1 MWNYRRK
8 NIGMAATSLF
18 LLFLLTMLKPLPGEA
33 AELVR
38 CRYLKA
44 SGTEITLELQI
55 GSPPPASLIVIQ
67 NFPSDVEIVSSSP
80 PIKKLSKNQG
90 EAKWLLTG
98 LSPGNVV
105 LVLTLNAPVA
115 PGQITGEIRYKN
127 PISGSMVQLP
137 IRP

>member
-1 MWNYRRK
+1 MRKYGRK
-8 NIGMAATSLF
+8 NIRTAAKAFFLF
-18 LLFLLTMLKPLPGEA
+18 FLLTMLNPVPGQA
-33 AELVR
+33 AELVM

-44 SGTEITLELQI
+44 SGNEITLELQI

-67 NFPSDVEIVSSSP
+67 NLPSDVEIVSSSP

-115 PGQITGEIRYKN
+115 PGQISGELRYKN
-127 PISGSMVQLP
+127 PTSGAMVQLP

>member
-1 MWNYRRK
+1 MRKDERK
-8 NIGMAATSLF
+8 NFRTAATALF
-18 LLFLLTMLKPLPGEA
+18 VLFLLTMINPVAGQT
-33 AELVR
+33 AELVM

-44 SGTEITLELQI
+44 SGNEITLELQI
-55 GSPPPASLIVIQ
+55 GSPPPASLIVTQ
-67 NFPSDVEIVSSSP
+67 NLPGDIEIVSSSP

-98 LSPGNVV
+98 LSPGSVV

-115 PGQITGEIRYKN
+115 PGQISGEIRYKN
-127 PISGSMVQLP
+127 PSSGAMVQMP